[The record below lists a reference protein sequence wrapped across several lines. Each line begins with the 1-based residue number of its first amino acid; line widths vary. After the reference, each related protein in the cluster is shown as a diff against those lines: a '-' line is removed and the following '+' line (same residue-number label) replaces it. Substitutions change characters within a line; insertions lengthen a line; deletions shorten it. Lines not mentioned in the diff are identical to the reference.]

1 MKMTE
6 IERTFEDARIQFRD
20 AIDNA
25 RMVRTKLIEESEN
38 YPVLG
43 YLASVMEDMILDA
56 ESFYEYSIKEHNRR
70 MESE

>member
-1 MKMTE
+1 MTE
-6 IERTFEDARIQFRD
+6 IERTFEDARIQLRD

-38 YPVLG
+38 YPALG